1 MSQMAATTATPRLDA
16 HALRADFPFLEELV
30 NGLPMA
36 YLDSAVSTQKPRQVL
51 DAMRDFYE
59 HSYTNVHRSVYRL
72 AGRAT
77 EGYEGAGRKGAALV
91 NAPAGRRGDFT
102 PSATQAPHPRGHASG
117 VRQPW
122 AGRIV

>member
-1 MSQMAATTATPRLDA
+1 MSQMAATTATTRLDA

-72 AGRAT
+72 AGRAP
-77 EGYEGAGRKGAALV
+77 EGYEGARRKGAAFV
-91 NAPAGRRGDFT
+91 KAPAGREGSFT
-102 PSATQAPHPRGHASG
+102 PRAPHGPKPGAHPPGFRPP
-117 VRQPW
+117 QP
-122 AGRIV
+122 GDI